1 MQGLA
6 WHMTENITSNDREV
20 AGMVTA
26 RAALDAKSH
35 GDELE
40 SRLRKEPFW
49 RFMRRRRLGQGLAV
63 ARAMER
69 SALAAMGGKPGRRR

>member
-1 MQGLA
+1 
-6 WHMTENITSNDREV
+6 MTENVTSNDREV

-26 RAALDAKSH
+26 RAALDAKTR

-40 SRLRKEPFW
+40 SRLRKAPFW
-49 RFMRRRRLGQGLAV
+49 RFLRRRRLGQGLAV

-69 SALAAMGGKPGRRR
+69 SAIAAMGGKQSRRR